1 MSLDWNN
8 PGFNSHPLSSLD
20 RTKTVG
26 SLFPTHALP
35 RCKSKGHIIDEIL
48 SDAMGHP
55 DPSGAIEFYWWPA
68 RPGTNLI
75 WPLCQVQKLSL
86 SLYLS
91 LFISL
96 TPVRKL
102 GSAMLYTSFG
112 KNGWCLMH
120 DKGFCTGHPKAIIMG
135 CQRSKTGSLY
145 EAAIR
150 CTGSPQT
157 GGCITLAENVRARV
171 TSPTSTCQNSVQL
184 CTWKRANMLQAKYV
198 S

>member
-55 DPSGAIEFYWWPA
+55 DSSGAIEFYWWPA
-68 RPGTNLI
+68 RPGQNLI

-86 SLYLS
+86 SLS
-91 LFISL
+91 ISL

-102 GSAMLYTSFG
+102 GQQCFILFWGRTVDAS
-112 KNGWCLMH
+112 CRH
-120 DKGFCTGHPKAIIMG
+120 DKGVLHWPSTRPSSWAAKD
-135 CQRSKTGSLY
+135 QRRDHCMKPQFAALGLLRL
-145 EAAIR
+145 EAA
-150 CTGSPQT
+150 
-157 GGCITLAENVRARV
+157 
-171 TSPTSTCQNSVQL
+171 
-184 CTWKRANMLQAKYV
+184 
-198 S
+198 

>member
-55 DPSGAIEFYWWPA
+55 DSSGAIEFYWWPA
-68 RPGTNLI
+68 RPGKNLI

-86 SLYLS
+86 SIYLS
-91 LFISL
+91 HSSAE
-96 TPVRKL
+96 TR
-102 GSAMLYTSFG
+102 SAMFYTFLG
-112 KNGWCLMH
+112 KNGWCLMQARQR
-120 DKGFCTGHPKAIIMG
+120 GFALAVHKAIIMG

-157 GGCITLAENVRARV
+157 GGCITLAANVRARV
-171 TSPTSTCQNSVQL
+171 TSPTSTCQNCVQL
-184 CTWKRANMLQAKYV
+184 CTWKCANMLQAKYV